1 MTIEKKNTV
10 SESKVKDDS
19 RKVAGNVIDLLTIM
33 RENYDNFEFSHDEL
47 NYMLKVY
54 LYRMIYRHVTSD

>member
-1 MTIEKKNTV
+1 MTIEKKNV
-10 SESKVKDDS
+10 SESKMKDDS

-33 RENYDNFEFSHDEL
+33 RENYGNFEFSHDEL

-54 LYRMIYRHVTSD
+54 LYRMIYRHVTPD